1 MYDPTV
7 ARLTYRAL
15 LGRRRALILGAL
27 PVLLI
32 VIASV
37 VRLLTGAD
45 DQVASDVL
53 GGFALATM
61 VPIIGV
67 IAGTGA
73 IGPEID
79 DGSVVY
85 LLAKPLK
92 RPTIIFTKLIVAVA
106 VTMAFSA
113 VPTFIAGMIL
123 NGNGQQIAVAYTV
136 AALVASIAYAAMFL
150 LLGTVTRHAVVLG
163 LVYALVWEALFG
175 SLVAGARTLSV
186 QQWALAVAHKVTG
199 GDLVTS
205 DVGLPTATVLLVVE
219 LFFLDSGFTCAPSH
233 WAKGCTARR
242 QRGWRSR
249 NRRAKNGRSPGTSGT
264 TSYWTSTS
272 YGPRR
277 RPSRPPAP
285 ACSPPAGATED
296 PTPSHGAPT
305 SRPRAGSSASGGAG
319 GADGSGPR
327 GAFCSVYS
335 VASNSA
341 YGHSGSVHAA
351 ASNRRHVLGE
361 ERDDAHQQQYVE
373 LPTGQLATG
382 RGVVTPPPSPFRTE
396 SCPGRSLRARVLRAD
411 RPPGGLAERQGT
423 GLRRVP
429 HRASRG
435 RGRPR
440 ARSTRASSTPAPCAV
455 PAGHSD

>member
-7 ARLTYRAL
+7 ARLTYRGL

-150 LLGTVTRHAVVLG
+150 LLGTVTRHAVVFG

-175 SLVAGARTLSV
+175 SLVSGARTLSV

-205 DVGLPTATVLLVVE
+205 EVGLPTATILLVVVTV
-219 LFFLDSGFTCAPSH
+219 LAT
-233 WAKGCTARR
+233 W
-242 QRGWRSR
+242 
-249 NRRAKNGRSPGTSGT
+249 
-264 TSYWTSTS
+264 Y
-272 YGPRR
+272 
-277 RPSRPPAP
+277 
-285 ACSPPAGATED
+285 AGQKLRTLTLA
-296 PTPSHGAPT
+296 
-305 SRPRAGSSASGGAG
+305 
-319 GADGSGPR
+319 
-327 GAFCSVYS
+327 
-335 VASNSA
+335 
-341 YGHSGSVHAA
+341 
-351 ASNRRHVLGE
+351 GE
-361 ERDDAHQQQYVE
+361 E
-373 LPTGQLATG
+373 
-382 RGVVTPPPSPFRTE
+382 
-396 SCPGRSLRARVLRAD
+396 
-411 RPPGGLAERQGT
+411 
-423 GLRRVP
+423 
-429 HRASRG
+429 
-435 RGRPR
+435 
-440 ARSTRASSTPAPCAV
+440 
-455 PAGHSD
+455 